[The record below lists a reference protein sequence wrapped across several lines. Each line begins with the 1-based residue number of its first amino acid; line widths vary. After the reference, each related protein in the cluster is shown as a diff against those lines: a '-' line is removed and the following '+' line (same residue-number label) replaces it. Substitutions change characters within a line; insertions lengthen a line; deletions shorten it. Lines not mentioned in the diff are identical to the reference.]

1 MTRGR
6 VLPHAAAACSRPR
19 GAVPWPRRE
28 TLPQLSTSSSAR
40 VRCCPRTP
48 LERLELRLALAD
60 ALHGAGDLRRVGELL
75 EGALAQAEQSGK
87 HRCRGAGS
95 PRARV
100 PRRLVDPDAADLDEI
115 LDAAEHAA
123 EVLESASGTTRAW
136 RGRSVVSPSAH
147 WLRCRVTPGEPLLE
161 RALEH
166 ARRAGDAAELSEIR
180 KALIA
185 IRPCTVSEAIIAG
198 SARRSPLHRGGGGK
212 RSRLSERYGGPPTE
226 ARELSVRS
234 RKILEDLGLT
244 LVLPTLD
251 GWTGQPEMLAG
262 DPQAA
267 ERIWRR
273 AYQALEG
280 LGEKGNLSTIAAYLA
295 EAAYVQ
301 GRDDEAAELTEISE
315 SHTASDDVTSYIS
328 WRSVRAKV
336 EGAPG

>member
-1 MTRGR
+1 MAGR
-6 VLPHAAAACSRPR
+6 F
-19 GAVPWPRRE
+19 
-28 TLPQLSTSSSAR
+28 
-40 VRCCPRTP
+40 
-48 LERLELRLALAD
+48 
-60 ALHGAGDLRRVGELL
+60 
-75 EGALAQAEQSGK
+75 
-87 HRCRGAGS
+87 
-95 PRARV
+95 
-100 PRRLVDPDAADLDEI
+100 
-115 LDAAEHAA
+115 
-123 EVLESASGTTRAW
+123 
-136 RGRSVVSPSAH
+136 
-147 WLRCRVTPGEPLLE
+147 
-161 RALEH
+161 
-166 ARRAGDAAELSEIR
+166 
-180 KALIA
+180 
-185 IRPCTVSEAIIAG
+185 
-198 SARRSPLHRGGGGK
+198 
-212 RSRLSERYGGPPTE
+212 TE

-251 GWTGQPEMLAG
+251 GWTGQAEMLAG

-336 EGAPG
+336 EARRDEGDRGEALAREAVSAGGKTDWPHLRGGACEALAAVLAATGRVRDAKKAAKQALALYDAKGSVAAADRLRARIEL